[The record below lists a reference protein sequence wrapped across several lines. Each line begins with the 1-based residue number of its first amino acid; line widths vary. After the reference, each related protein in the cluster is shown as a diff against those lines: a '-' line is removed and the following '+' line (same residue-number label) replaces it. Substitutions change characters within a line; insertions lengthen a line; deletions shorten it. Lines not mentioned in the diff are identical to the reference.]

1 LSCDPHLPKR
11 PPIGNHLFL
20 MTQTDHPRS
29 SHFKKV
35 DRSAFTHGHL
45 IGIEDL
51 TAPEIDIILDLADYY
66 ADRLD
71 EREFKPDILR
81 GAIILTLFFEDSTRT
96 RVSFEM
102 AAKRLGA
109 DTVNMDIRTSSMNKG
124 ESLTDT
130 IKTLV
135 AGIGPDA
142 IVVRHS
148 EYNAP
153 RFISKLVTCPVI
165 NAGDSYREHP
175 TQALLDALTI
185 RRHFGKLEGLRIAI
199 CGDIA
204 HSRVANSNMILLRK
218 MGVEVNIVAPSAL
231 KPEKFPAGGINAF
244 DNMKDGLKDC
254 DVVMMLRNQKERMI
268 SGLIE
273 SDDVFFR
280 EFGLTYEKLAYAKP
294 NAVVMHPGPMNR
306 GVEIDG
312 DVADDTGRSLI
323 LEQVRNGVPARMA
336 VMDLLLKGRF

>member
-1 LSCDPHLPKR
+1 LQGGIWVVKTQ
-11 PPIGNHLFL
+11 IL
-20 MTQTDHPRS
+20 MTHSIHS
-29 SHFKKV
+29 SGDGRKPFKKV
-35 DRSAFTHGHL
+35 DRNLFRQDDL
-45 IGIEDL
+45 IGIEGL
-51 TAPEIDIILDLADYY
+51 SPEEISIILDVADYY

-81 GAIILTLFFEDSTRT
+81 GAIVLTLFFEDSTRT

-109 DTVNMDIRTSSMNKG
+109 DTVNMDISTSSMSKG

-130 IKTLV
+130 IQTLNSMLR
-135 AGIGPDA
+135 PDA
-142 IVVRHS
+142 LVVRHS

-153 RFISKLVTCPVI
+153 RFIANLVECPVI

-185 RRHFGKLEGLRIAI
+185 RRHFGTLEGLRVAI

-218 MGVEVNIVAPSAL
+218 MGVEVHIVAPAML
-231 KPEKFPAGGINAF
+231 KPEKFPAEGVKAF
-244 DNMKDGLKDC
+244 DNMKDGLEGC
-254 DVVMMLRNQKERMI
+254 DVVMMLRNQKERMQ

-273 SDDVFFR
+273 SEDAFFR
-280 EFGLTYEKLAYAKP
+280 DYGLTYDKLAFAKP
-294 NAVVMHPGPMNR
+294 HAVVMHPGPINR

-312 DVADDTGRSLI
+312 DVADDKERSLI
-323 LEQVRNGVPARMA
+323 LEQVRNGVPTRMA
-336 VMDLLLKGRF
+336 VMDLLLKDKI

>member
-1 LSCDPHLPKR
+1 MEHSTPTKKS
-11 PPIGNHLFL
+11 F
-20 MTQTDHPRS
+20 Q
-29 SHFKKV
+29 KV
-35 DRSAFTHGHL
+35 DRSTFAHDHL
-45 IGIEDL
+45 LGIDALSPDEIGIL
-51 TAPEIDIILDLADYY
+51 LDLADYY
-66 ADRLD
+66 ADRLGD
-71 EREFKPDILR
+71 RSFKPEILR
-81 GAIILTLFFEDSTRT
+81 GAVVLTLFFEDSTRT

-109 DTVNMDIRTSSMNKG
+109 DVINMDIRTSSMSKG

-130 IKTLV
+130 IQTLV
-135 AGIGPDA
+135 AGVDPDA

-153 RFISKLVTCPVI
+153 RFIANLVTCPVI

-175 TQALLDALTI
+175 TQAILDALTI
-185 RRHFGKLEGLRIAI
+185 RRHFGKLDGLRVAI

-218 MGVEVNIVAPSAL
+218 MGAHVNIVAPAML
-231 KPEKFPAGGINAF
+231 RPEKFPADGIQSF

-254 DVVMMLRNQKERMI
+254 DVVMMLRNQKERMQ

-273 SDDVFFR
+273 SDDEFFR
-280 EFGLTYEKLAYAKP
+280 DYGLTYDKLAYAKP
-294 NAVVMHPGPMNR
+294 HAVVMHPGPMNR

-312 DVADDTGRSLI
+312 DVADDKDRSLI
-323 LEQVRNGVPARMA
+323 LEQVKNGVPARMA
-336 VMDLLLKGRF
+336 VMDLLLKNRL

>member
-1 LSCDPHLPKR
+1 MRAQR
-11 PPIGNHLFL
+11 PGCNHPVL
-20 MTQTDHPRS
+20 MNMTDNKKP
-29 SHFKKV
+29 FTKV
-35 DRSAFTHGHL
+35 DRAAFRHEDL

-51 TAPEIDIILDLADYY
+51 NRGEIEIILDLADYY
-66 ADRLD
+66 ADRMD
-71 EREFKPDILR
+71 ERNFKPDILR
-81 GAIILTLFFEDSTRT
+81 GAIVLTLFFEDSTRT

-130 IKTLV
+130 IQTLV

-153 RFISKLVTCPVI
+153 RFIAKLVDCPVI
-165 NAGDSYREHP
+165 NAGDSWHEHP

-185 RRHFGKLEGLRIAI
+185 RRHFGTLNGLRVAI

-204 HSRVANSNMILLRK
+204 HSRVASSNMILMRK
-218 MGVEVNIVAPSAL
+218 MGMDVRIVAPAAL
-231 KPEKFPAGGINAF
+231 KPEKFPAEGIQAF
-244 DNMKDGLKDC
+244 DNMKDGLQGC
-254 DVVMMLRNQKERMI
+254 DVVMMLRNQKERMK

-273 SDDVFFR
+273 SDEAFFR
-280 EFGLTYEKLAYAKP
+280 EFGLTYEKLSYAKP
-294 NAVVMHPGPMNR
+294 GAVVMHPGPMNR

-312 DVADDTGRSLI
+312 DVADDPERSLI
-323 LEQVRNGVPARMA
+323 LKQVRNGVPARMA
-336 VMDLLLKGRF
+336 VLDLLLKERV

>member
-1 LSCDPHLPKR
+1 MAC
-11 PPIGNHLFL
+11 NHPFL
-20 MTQTDHPRS
+20 MSKPDPTHKS
-29 SHFKKV
+29 FKKV
-35 DRSAFTHGHL
+35 DRSAFRHNDL
-45 IGIEDL
+45 IGIDAL
-51 TAPEIDIILDLADYY
+51 SPPEIEIILDLADYY

-81 GAIILTLFFEDSTRT
+81 HGIVLTLFFEDSTRT
-96 RVSFEM
+96 RISFEM

-109 DTVNMDIRTSSMNKG
+109 DVVNMDIRPSSMTKG

-148 EYNAP
+148 EYGAP
-153 RFISKLVTCPVI
+153 GFIANLVDCPVI
-165 NAGDSYREHP
+165 NAGDSYREHQ

-185 RRHFGKLEGLRIAI
+185 RRHFGKLAGLRVAI

-218 MGVEVNIVAPSAL
+218 MGAEVHIVAPALL
-231 KPEKFPAGGINAF
+231 KPEKFPADGIKAF
-244 DNMKDGLKDC
+244 DSMKDGLEGC
-254 DVVMMLRNQKERMI
+254 DVVMMLRNQKERME
-268 SGLIE
+268 SGLINE
-273 SDDVFFR
+273 EQFFQNY
-280 EFGLTYEKLAYAKP
+280 GLTYEKLAYAKP
-294 NAVVMHPGPMNR
+294 TAVVMHPGPMNR

-312 DVADDTGRSLI
+312 AVADDAVRSLI
-323 LEQVRNGVPARMA
+323 LEQVKNGVPTRMA
-336 VMDLLLKGRF
+336 VLDLLLKERL

>member
-1 LSCDPHLPKR
+1 MSKPDPTHK
-11 PPIGNHLFL
+11 
-20 MTQTDHPRS
+20 S
-29 SHFKKV
+29 FKKV
-35 DRSAFTHGHL
+35 DRSAFRHDDL
-45 IGIEDL
+45 IGIDSL
-51 TAPEIDIILDLADYY
+51 SPQEIDIVLDLADYY

-81 GAIILTLFFEDSTRT
+81 GGIVLTLFFEDSTRT

-109 DTVNMDIRTSSMNKG
+109 DVVNMDIRTSSMSKG

-130 IKTLV
+130 IQTLV

-148 EYNAP
+148 EYGAP
-153 RFISKLVTCPVI
+153 GFIANLVDCPVI
-165 NAGDSYREHP
+165 NAGDSYHEHP

-218 MGVEVNIVAPSAL
+218 MGAEVHIVAPALL
-231 KPEKFPAGGINAF
+231 KPEKFPADGIKAF
-244 DNMKDGLKDC
+244 DSMKDGLEGC
-254 DVVMMLRNQKERMI
+254 DVVMMLRNQKERME
-268 SGLIE
+268 SGLINE
-273 SDDVFFR
+273 DQFFQNY
-280 EFGLTYEKLAYAKP
+280 GLTYEKLAFAKP
-294 NAVVMHPGPMNR
+294 TAVVMHPGPMNR

-312 DVADDTGRSLI
+312 AVADDAVRSLI
-323 LEQVRNGVPARMA
+323 LEQVKNGVPTRMA
-336 VMDLLLKGRF
+336 VLDLLLKEKL